1 MGGVSEAP
9 ESAPTPDA
17 STTEQALAELE
28 TRLSRE
34 VTALR
39 KILSADLPVH
49 VRRSAR
55 IVFERSARELD
66 DAALAALKAG
76 AEELA
81 LSLPGQVLEPF
92 AELEAW
98 AWPEGEPFPERPTS
112 LRDHP
117 RVAGALEACRIGLER
132 FLSEHGFPAAEVRP
146 HVTYSEPAYFVGGLY
161 LKSVVANYWRA
172 LSDYDALS
180 REVRELA
187 SAETR
192 AARRQRWEE
201 AP

>member
-1 MGGVSEAP
+1 MSETEP
-9 ESAPTPDA
+9 GPDQA
-17 STTEQALAELE
+17 AAEQALAEVE

-34 VTALR
+34 VAALR

-49 VRRSAR
+49 LRRSAR
-55 IVFERSARELD
+55 TVFERSERELE
-66 DAALAALKAG
+66 DAALGALKRAS
-76 AEELA
+76 EELA
-81 LSLPGQVLEPF
+81 VRLPGEVLAPF

-98 AWPEGEPFPERPTS
+98 AWPAGEPFPEQPTG

-117 RVAGALEACRIGLER
+117 RLAGALDAIRVGLER
-132 FLSEHGFPAAEVRP
+132 LLSEHGYPAAEVRP
-146 HVTYSEPAYFVGGLY
+146 YVTYSEPAYFVGGLY

-180 REVRELA
+180 REVQELT
-187 SAETR
+187 SAELR

-201 AP
+201 AS

>member
-1 MGGVSEAP
+1 MNEPPAETPNPAP
-9 ESAPTPDA
+9 VPDQA
-17 STTEQALAELE
+17 AAEQALAEVE

-39 KILSADLPVH
+39 KILVADLPVH

-55 IVFERSARELD
+55 VVFERSARELD
-66 DAALAALKAG
+66 DAALSALKAG
-76 AEELA
+76 TEELA
-81 LSLPGQVLEPF
+81 GSLPAEVLGPLEG
-92 AELEAW
+92 LEAW
-98 AWPEGEPFPERPTS
+98 AWPAGEPFPESPTT

-117 RVAGALEACRIGLER
+117 RVAGALDALRVGLER
-132 FLSEHGFPAAEVRP
+132 FLGDHGFPVEEIRP

-172 LSDYDALS
+172 LSDYDSQS

-187 SAETR
+187 SAELR
-192 AARRQRWEE
+192 AERRRRWE
-201 AP
+201 AS

>member
-1 MGGVSEAP
+1 MSD
-9 ESAPTPDA
+9 SQPTPDQA
-17 STTEQALAELE
+17 SAEQSLAEVE

-34 VTALR
+34 VKALR

-55 IVFERSARELD
+55 AVFERSARELD
-66 DAALAALKAG
+66 DSALSALKA
-76 AEELA
+76 ASEDLA
-81 LSLPGQVLEPF
+81 ASLPGEVLAPF

-98 AWPEGEPFPERPTS
+98 AWPEGEPFPERPS
-112 LRDHP
+112 ALRDHP
-117 RVAGALEACRIGLER
+117 RLAGALETVQVGLER
-132 FLSEHGFPAAEVRP
+132 LLGEHGFPAEEVRP
-146 HVTYSEPAYFVGGLY
+146 HATYPEPAYFVGGLY

-172 LSDYDALS
+172 LSDYDSLS

-187 SAETR
+187 SSETR